1 METDFKILAN
11 KVINVNGLPSK
22 QKVIVFSFCLFISLF
37 FWLLI
42 KFSKDFQLTV
52 RCPVS
57 FVNLPTDRV
66 LMCNADTSFLIT
78 IKAQGFQLLYY
89 QLFQKKNILKLD
101 VAQIQRNS
109 NTSDSISYLGYSQL
123 SKLIG
128 KQIDFNYEIINF
140 LPDTFALHWE
150 KAFFKKLPVKLNLT
164 ISYQK
169 QYQLYDTI
177 QIEPDSI
184 YVSGTTADLAQ
195 LNYFVTKKLVLNN
208 LCTSQYLFLDIV
220 QPPHLSKIKMFTE
233 KVKLSIAVEKFTET
247 EIEVPVTTLNNTGK
261 IKFFPEKVK
270 LTYQVALKD
279 FKKVSREM
287 FEAVADVDKSKTTD
301 GINVKVELLKYPSF
315 VKITK
320 IYPEKIEYIIFK

>member
-57 FVNLPTDRV
+57 FVNLPNDRV

-109 NTSDSISYLGYSQL
+109 NTSDTVSYLGYSQL

-128 KQIDFNYEIINF
+128 KQIDFKYEIINF

-150 KAFFKKLPVKLNLT
+150 KAFLKKLPVKLNLS

-177 QIEPDSI
+177 LIEPDSI
-184 YVSGTTADLAQ
+184 YVSGTIADLAQ
-195 LNYFVTKKLVLNN
+195 IKYFVTKKLVLNN
-208 LCTSQYLFLDIV
+208 LSTSQHLFLDIV
-220 QPPHLSKIKMFTE
+220 QPAHLSKIKMFTE
-233 KVKLSIAVEKFTET
+233 KIKISIPVEKFTET

-270 LTYQVALKD
+270 ITYQVALKD

-287 FEAVADVDKSKTTD
+287 FEAMADVDK
-301 GINVKVELLKYPSF
+301 
-315 VKITK
+315 
-320 IYPEKIEYIIFK
+320 